1 MKSKSLL
8 IGCAAAIAAGGSGG
22 PSAFAPSGYS
32 YAGIIEEIIVTARR
46 REDALQ
52 QVPLSVSAITGDE
65 LRRRG
70 FQDLQDISQETS
82 GLVYENFVTAGL
94 STAAV
99 IRGMGQTF
107 TTARIQ
113 NTAVFLDGIYL
124 QRQSMVNP
132 GLMNLE
138 RVEVIKGPQ
147 NAQFGRSAFS
157 GVVNYVSRRPGE
169 ELAGDVSATYGD
181 GGRFDARGSVSVPL
195 VPSALH
201 LRLAAGHSQFDGHT
215 KNHHPFADD
224 GPSGR
229 RSTDDRVGGWDDQY
243 YSATLAWSPTDD
255 LQTELSYYQTD
266 AIREPQ
272 PFYSLNGARYL
283 YDNFEVGPPPSFP
296 YLAPLGANCN
306 NTVTFDNNVPAPA
319 AGPHSYCGKLPSAP
333 PDLPDAALEA
343 AGFGDTSGRVA
354 VDPRS
359 LALDAQSKITR
370 FSLHYDLTEA
380 LSLDYQFGYVEH
392 EAVNFG
398 AAEGRISLL
407 GSTVPY
413 LPVEQTPFPPFIR
426 ALGPP
431 GSFGAT
437 AQSTLINAN
446 PLEDLEAT
454 SHEIRLT
461 RTTEGL
467 TMRAGLYLSD
477 NDHSDVNVFYFL
489 PPCNG
494 PAACGTPA
502 PESVNPFEGT
512 YVAVVEA
519 VPGVLNIGIPS
530 PFDTGNRALGNQ
542 VLYEDKVTAVFGD
555 LEWRISDQF
564 TLALEGRY
572 TWEEQHFEQ
581 LTRLFGAPMPD
592 NVNSV
597 YDEQFTLFT
606 PRAILE
612 WSLTDRNMAYALVA
626 KGAKWGG
633 YNPVD
638 PTVNPEQAVY
648 DEETNITYELG
659 TKNRL
664 LDNRLTL
671 NAAAFFIDWKD
682 VQGTEAASSPE
693 AWATNVI
700 GNIGD
705 AEVLGFEIDGSL
717 IASESVWLDFH
728 MAYSDAEYKDAV
740 YQSAVAG
747 RSSSWGCNGTV
758 CPADGRVDGNQVE
771 RTSKWQ
777 YGAGLNFGRSLGGEW
792 RLGARFDFNHRSK
805 MYASP
810 LNLAHNGGRTL
821 ANANVNLSSDHWN
834 VTVWGRNV
842 FDKEYVANSI
852 VLAQF
857 TRYVVGLGAR
867 RTLGLT
873 VSYSL

>member
-1 MKSKSLL
+1 MPL
-8 IGCAAAIAAGGSGG
+8 AA
-22 PSAFAPSGYS
+22 APSGIS
-32 YAGIIEEIIVTARR
+32 HSGIVEEVIVTARR

-52 QVPLSVSAITGDE
+52 AVPLSVSAITGEE
-65 LRRRG
+65 LRRRS

-82 GLVYENFVTAGL
+82 GLIYENFVTAGL

-132 GLMNLE
+132 GLMNLQ
-138 RVEVIKGPQ
+138 RVEVVKGPQ
-147 NAQFGRSAFS
+147 NAQFGRSAFA
-157 GVVNYVSRRPGE
+157 GVVNYVSRRPSE
-169 ELAGDVSATYGD
+169 ELSGDVSANYGN

-195 VPSALH
+195 APGALH
-201 LRLAAGHSQFDGHT
+201 LRLAAGRSEFDGHT
-215 KNHHPFADD
+215 RNHHPFADS
-224 GPSGR
+224 GPEGD
-229 RSTDDRVGGWDDQY
+229 RSTDDRIGGWDDRHH
-243 YSATLAWSPTDD
+243 SATLRWSPNDD
-255 LQTELSYYQTD
+255 LEMELSHYRTES
-266 AIREPQ
+266 IREPQ
-272 PFYSLNGARYL
+272 PFYDINGARYL
-283 YDNFEVGPPPSFP
+283 YDNLEVGPPPGFP
-296 YLAPLGANCN
+296 YLAPLATNCN
-306 NTVTFDNNVPAPA
+306 QTATFDNNAPFPAV
-319 AGPHSYCGKLPSAP
+319 GPHSYCGKLPSAP
-333 PDLPDAALEA
+333 PDLPDPALEA
-343 AGFGDTSGRVA
+343 AGFGDTSGRIA

-370 FSLHYDLTEA
+370 FNVHYDLTDS
-380 LSLDYQFGYVEH
+380 LGLDYRFGHVDH

-407 GSTVPY
+407 GSRVPH
-413 LPVEQTPFPPFIR
+413 LPVEETPLPPFIR

-446 PLEDLEAT
+446 PLEDLEAG

-461 RTTEGL
+461 RSTEGL
-467 TMRAGLYLSD
+467 TLRAGAYFSD
-477 NDHSDVNVFYFL
+477 NDHSDVNVFHFL

-494 PAACGTPA
+494 EESCGRPP
-502 PESVNPFEGT
+502 PEAENPFAGT

-519 VPGVLNIGIPS
+519 VPGVLHVGIPS
-530 PFDTGNRALGNQ
+530 PFDTGNRALGNH

-555 LEWRISDQF
+555 LEWRLSDRL

-581 LTRLFGAPMPD
+581 LTGLFGVPMPE
-592 NVNSV
+592 NVDSI

-612 WSLTDRNMAYALVA
+612 WALTESSMAYALVA

-638 PTVNPEQAVY
+638 PSVNPEQARY
-648 DEETNITYELG
+648 DEETNVTYELG
-659 TKNRL
+659 SKNRL
-664 LDNRLTL
+664 FNGRLTL
-671 NAAAFFIDWKD
+671 NAAAYFIDWKD

-705 AEVLGFEIDGSL
+705 ARVVGLEIDGSL
-717 IASESVWLDFH
+717 IATERVWLDYH
-728 MAYSDAEYKDAV
+728 MAYSDAEYRDAV

-747 RSSSWGCNGTV
+747 RASSWGCNDSV

-777 YGAGLNFGRSLGGEW
+777 FGGGLNYARSLGGDW
-792 RLGARFDFNHRSK
+792 RLGARIDFNYRSR
-805 MYASP
+805 MYATP

-821 ANANVNLSSDHWN
+821 SNANVNLSSDNWD
-834 VTVWGRNV
+834 VTFWGRNV
-842 FDKEYVANSI
+842 FDQEYVANTI

-857 TRYVVGLGAR
+857 TRYIVGLGAR
-867 RTLGLT
+867 RTLGMT